1 MDLMASLAAFLSDI
15 QLNLAISNS
24 VNSKSLLFRRKIE
37 CPWIYPSPSRFPGY
51 SKPRYFELFFHFPWD
66 FELLFGTVLS
76 IVNYQMC
83 IEKAR
88 NDLSGIEK

>member
-1 MDLMASLAAFLSDI
+1 MPLAL
-15 QLNLAISNS
+15 
-24 VNSKSLLFRRKIE
+24 
-37 CPWIYPSPSRFPGY
+37 PFPGY
-51 SKPRYFELFFHFPWD
+51 FEAPLYRTFLHFPWD
-66 FELLFGTVLS
+66 FELLFGTLLS

>member
-1 MDLMASLAAFLSDI
+1 MPLAL
-15 QLNLAISNS
+15 
-24 VNSKSLLFRRKIE
+24 
-37 CPWIYPSPSRFPGY
+37 PFPGY
-51 SKPRYFELFFHFPWD
+51 FEALLYRTFLHFPWD
-66 FELLFGTVLS
+66 FELLFGTLLS